1 MFRSNAV
8 KQFLFS
14 VLSRTLEF
22 TCNLPVKRLR
32 TQENE
37 HHKVSLMN
45 RLVLSQTRKSLQ
57 HKSSVITFFCSCEM
71 ADFCFSFPAT
81 LMFSYYQRKRKNV
94 IIKRNNICC
103 FSKSRQWMYND
114 SRPPSINQIS
124 IPAANASSFWIFMLV
139 NLGRCRAWVGFIQTR
154 CYIVPWPCL
163 PPNSS
168 VANDGKWSC
177 IV

>member
-22 TCNLPVKRLR
+22 TCNLPVNTRKWAKC
-32 TQENE
+32 
-37 HHKVSLMN
+37 HKVSLMN

-57 HKSSVITFFCSCEM
+57 HKSSVITFFRSCEM
-71 ADFCFSFPAT
+71 ADFLFSVPAA
-81 LMFSYYQRKRKNV
+81 LMRSYYQKKRKNV